1 VAGIVAGVRGVV
13 VGDGPVLVGV
23 VAPGL
28 AGAFDELPHPASA
41 IERVAVAIA
50 ITATFV
56 NLRCAIVDL
65 RLPARYE

>member
-1 VAGIVAGVRGVV
+1 VAGIVVGVGGVV
-13 VGDGPVLVGV
+13 VGDGAVLVGV

-41 IERVAVAIA
+41 IESVAVAIA
-50 ITATFV
+50 IAATFV

-65 RLPARYE
+65 Q